1 MTSKPLI
8 LQDFEPYLKKKVP
21 GTWWEYFQ
29 RGADAQ
35 QTLADNVLAFQK
47 YRLRPRCL
55 RDVSK
60 RDLSTTILGHRL
72 DFPVGVCPT
81 AFQGMVH
88 PEGDVAMAKGVASVG
103 SAMALSIYS
112 SNDLEDVTAPLSSEI
127 PLFQQLN
134 VFCDRQTLERTVEY
148 TKHIIKRA
156 EKAGLKGIVLTVDQ
170 PVRGRRLA
178 EPIFI
183 PPYIKCPLISLPN
196 DPHFHSKNLSFDASM
211 TWDDIEWLRSMTSL
225 PIILKGILT
234 AEDAK
239 EAVRRG
245 ASAIWVSNHGGRQ
258 LDGVSASIDALP
270 EVVDAVRGSDIEV
283 YLDGGI
289 RQGTDVLKALALG
302 ARAVFIG
309 RPALWGLA
317 YDGAAG
323 VTQVLEILRD
333 ELSRAMALSGC
344 ASVADITSDLVK
356 MPSHGV

>member
-1 MTSKPLI
+1 MN
-8 LQDFEPYLKKKVP
+8 
-21 GTWWEYFQ
+21 
-29 RGADAQ
+29 Q
-35 QTLADNVLAFQK
+35 QSNW

-72 DFPVGVCPT
+72 DFPIGVSPT
-81 AFQGMVH
+81 AYQGMVH
-88 PEGDVAMAKGVASVG
+88 PEGEIAMAKGVASVG
-103 SAMALSIYS
+103 SAMALSIFS
-112 SNDLEDVTAPLSSEI
+112 SKDLEDVAAPLSSET

-134 VFCDRQTLERTVEY
+134 VFCDRQTLERTVEH
-148 TKHIIKRA
+148 TEHIIKRA

-170 PVRGRRLA
+170 AVFGRQLA
-178 EPIFI
+178 EPVVA
-183 PPYIKCPLISLPN
+183 PPYLKYPLISLPN
-196 DPHFHSKNLSFDASM
+196 DPHFGFARLNFDPSM
-211 TWDDIEWLRSMTSL
+211 TWDDIAWLRSKTSL
-225 PIILKGILT
+225 PIILKGVLT

-245 ASAIWVSNHGGRQ
+245 VSAIWVSNHGGRQ

-323 VTQVLEILRD
+323 VKQVLEILRD

-344 ASVADITSDLVK
+344 SSVADITPDLVK